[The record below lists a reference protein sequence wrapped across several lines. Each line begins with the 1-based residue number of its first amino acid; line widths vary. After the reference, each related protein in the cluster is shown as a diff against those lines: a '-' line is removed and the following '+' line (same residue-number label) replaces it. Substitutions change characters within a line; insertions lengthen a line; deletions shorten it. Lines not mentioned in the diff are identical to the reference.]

1 MMRDKRGLGLF
12 FFVTIFRKG
21 SSVDITLFLP
31 KIFWN
36 MKIKMF
42 IFKLVLFTP
51 ILAFSE
57 WKTPSATLRSVFSPK
72 GKSGNTELIRLYSDL
87 TFEHLIYAPTK
98 NSTRRV
104 VTINHGTYTFRSG
117 KLTLNPVGVN
127 FQTDR
132 YSRTYI
138 IENSK
143 AYANKWQS
151 LFKKDA
157 YILRAVSKST
167 YDMPYFLDPSS
178 LTVVGNSD
186 AAKMVDMKA
195 LSSYFSRKTKSKR
208 ELIEK
213 VTEFLRYSIKFDEEA
228 TESEVADILGG
239 PARSASS
246 LGVSNCV
253 NELLNPVDVTA
264 RLVNGYLK
272 ESASDVGTTGKRHSW
287 NRIQVGDFSK
297 LFDVFLGEDWN
308 ETDPGLMIYTHF
320 PDLPEDQLLE
330 EPVNIDQ
337 FMQMPYAAPA
347 YKGAKGTVFLPL
359 KGRLTARGELK
370 LIFNGYVQI
379 SSVQQQKVEC
389 NGNINDPEVVR
400 NFKTASAQER
410 TVFSV
415 PLNYQ
420 ESLLTL
426 KTADGMN
433 IALQVLNN
441 GVEEDDITSYYVKNA
456 RKRMV
461 MPQPK
466 KESNIP
472 GKEVAILSEKST
484 NTTSLTN
491 NQLKMVM
498 DLGNFYQK
506 DMFSHPLIRQ
516 AVTFYGVKEIAGELH
531 DKNIMMFFRES
542 GNRSATA
549 DEDAWCSVFISYC
562 AKKAGASFTKKAT
575 AKSWLNVG
583 ERVAEPVAGDIVVFW
598 REDPDSWK
606 GHVAIYLGKDAA
618 TGKIVCLGGNQDDE
632 VNVRMYDS
640 NYVLG
645 YRRIIK
651 Q

>member
-1 MMRDKRGLGLF
+1 MMCDKRGLGLF

-42 IFKLVLFTP
+42 IFTLILFTP

-57 WKTPSATLRSVFSPK
+57 WKTPSASLRNVFSPK

-117 KLTLNPVGVN
+117 KLALNPVGVN

-157 YILRAVSKST
+157 YILRTVSKSSF
-167 YDMPYFLDPSS
+167 DMPYFLDPST

-186 AAKMVDMKA
+186 AAEMVDLKA

-213 VTEFLRYSIKFDEEA
+213 ITEFLRNSIKFDEEA
-228 TESEVADILGG
+228 TETEVADILGG
-239 PARSASS
+239 SARSASS
-246 LGVSNCV
+246 LGVSKCV
-253 NELLNPVDVTA
+253 NELLNPADVSA
-264 RLVNGYLK
+264 RPVNGYLK
-272 ESASDVGTTGKRHSW
+272 KSASDVGATGKRHSW
-287 NRIQVGDFSK
+287 NRIQIGDFSK

-337 FMQMPYAAPA
+337 FMQMPYAIPT
-347 YKGAKGTVFLPL
+347 YKGAKGAVFLPL
-359 KGRLTARGELK
+359 KGKLTARGELK

-379 SSVQQQKVEC
+379 SSVQQQKVDC
-389 NGNINDPEVVR
+389 NGNINDPEVIR
-400 NFKTASAQER
+400 NFKTASAQDK

-420 ESLLTL
+420 ESLIIF
-426 KTADGMN
+426 KTSDGMQ
-433 IALQVLNN
+433 IFVQVLNN
-441 GVEEDDITSYYVKNA
+441 GVEENDITSYYVKNA
-456 RKRMV
+456 KRRLV
-461 MPQPK
+461 IPQPK
-466 KESNIP
+466 KESKTAE
-472 GKEVAILSEKST
+472 KEVVIVADQSLNNS
-484 NTTSLTN
+484 SLTN

-498 DLGNFYQK
+498 DLGDFYRK
-506 DMFSHPLIRQ
+506 EMFSHPLIKQ
-516 AVTFYGVKEIAGELH
+516 AVAFYGLKEIPGDLN
-531 DKNIMMFFRES
+531 DKNIMMFFKES
-542 GNRSATA
+542 GNRSATS

-583 ERVAEPVAGDIVVFW
+583 EHIAQPTAGDIVVFW

-606 GHVAIYLGKDAA
+606 GHVAIYLGKDPA
-618 TGKIVCLGGNQDDE
+618 TGNIICLGGNQDDE

-640 NYVLG
+640 NNVLG
-645 YRRIIK
+645 YRRIIE
-651 Q
+651 